1 MKLLCSRK
9 LAEGQVSLVLEEPS
23 ICKVGRVSLRVPMS
37 ANQLTDMQQYILKL
51 ESTYFC
57 DLTDTLDADGVPRP

>member
-1 MKLLCSRK
+1 MQGRSRY
-9 LAEGQVSLVLEEPS
+9 LA
-23 ICKVGRVSLRVPMS
+23 CTYF

-57 DLTDTLDADGVPRP
+57 DLTDALDADGVPHP